1 MSPIREQKRKSS
13 PSIGQAVFYPN
24 SLPPPLR
31 KSSKALP
38 AMTGSPSSSSR
49 QGSPPASPSYYS
61 TKSLISTPPPVSRH
75 IQLPINNGQ
84 GYLVSSTFDRFDNA
98 LEFPF
103 PPQQQPPNLSP
114 TRKLTHLFDGLSF
127 ATPQNNLVHNIDSH
141 YDRLIYSA
149 GSEPDLDITTPQ
161 ALNLTD
167 LINESLIEDN
177 DEEEHH
183 QNPITNTKQLYS
195 SPAFIPSQ
203 NPFDFPKPPH
213 ISNGLRL
220 GAQLDKDSFQLGSPP
235 KQLLNHQQSKLNAKL
250 NRQISWSEKSTTTN
264 SNLNVNV
271 NINKKTSSF
280 DPPSP
285 LSGPAISPIPAP
297 LPTLPIGSSSDYLFP
312 QYPQPQSQFDDVFT
326 SNQLD
331 APRAMQMNYQLFT
344 PPYNTDISLPTPP
357 CNNSLLL
364 NHQPVLYPSA
374 PVSQCPTPSITPP
387 PPPPAV
393 AQKELPKSEIAA
405 HYLENRKLCSSFS
418 RRYIIRDEL
427 GSGGFGFVCSAIQ
440 TGYKNLKGIEVAVKF
455 IFKDRIQ
462 ECDYAMLEG
471 EPVES
476 FVLSRVRHP
485 SIIGFKELYED
496 NEFFYLVQEL
506 HGDPWEPGHTLE
518 VPDALHNPVPAV
530 TPSLPISVPTINP
543 IPQTPG
549 SALLFSPVHS
559 IDWSKLS
566 PMNDENVKNGGRPNM
581 ARRAS
586 YDLFECVEHQ
596 RFTEDQSRKI
606 FRQIVDGVSY
616 LHKRGIYH
624 RDLKDENIVIDRNLS
639 VKIIDFGSA
648 VIEDPNLPPVLYDHF
663 RGTMSYASAEV
674 LNGRHYHAAP
684 ADIWSI
690 GIILGIILTGES
702 PFPNTQWAQDG
713 RIKIKKQIPGGAFDL
728 MSRCLHTDP
737 RRRAKID
744 EVERHPWLR
753 GMLAHRGSIC

>member
-31 KSSKALP
+31 RPSKAP
-38 AMTGSPSSSSR
+38 PPSSPYHSSSR
-49 QGSPPASPSYYS
+49 PSSPTSPSPIFCS
-61 TKSLISTPPPVSRH
+61 NISTPPRQIS
-75 IQLPINNGQ
+75 ISKSG
-84 GYLVSSTFDRFDNA
+84 GSSSTFDRFDNA
-98 LEFPF
+98 SEYPF
-103 PPQQQPPNLSP
+103 PAPNLSSP

-127 ATPQNNLVHNIDSH
+127 TTPQNANDS
-141 YDRLIYSA
+141 YNRLLYSA
-149 GSEPDLDITTPQ
+149 GSEPDLDITTPH
-161 ALNLTD
+161 ALPLSD

-177 DEEEHH
+177 D
-183 QNPITNTKQLYS
+183 NDNDDISKAQLFS

-203 NPFDFPKPPH
+203 NPFDFPKPH
-213 ISNGLRL
+213 SNVH
-220 GAQLDKDSFQLGSPP
+220 KSSFQLSSPP
-235 KQLLNHQQSKLNAKL
+235 KQSFSPQSQIRLNAVRL
-250 NRQISWSEKSTTTN
+250 PSWSERTATN
-264 SNLNVNV
+264 LNLNVQV
-271 NINKKTSSF
+271 RHQGTF

-285 LSGPAISPIPAP
+285 LSGPAISPISVPSP
-297 LPTLPIGSSSDYLFP
+297 IPTHTPTTTDYLFP
-312 QYPQPQSQFDDVFT
+312 TQGQTQTQFNDVFS
-326 SNQLD
+326 SNYQLNG
-331 APRAMQMNYQLFT
+331 PRPMQMNNQLFT
-344 PPYNTDISLPTPP
+344 PPYHSDVELPTPT
-357 CNNSLLL
+357 NSLHL
-364 NHQPVLYPSA
+364 HHPVLYPSA
-374 PVSQCPTPSITPP
+374 PVSHCPTPSITPP
-387 PPPPAV
+387 PV
-393 AQKELPKSEIAA
+393 ELPKSEIAA
-405 HYLENRKLCSSFS
+405 HYLKDRKLCSSFS

-427 GSGGFGFVCSAIQ
+427 GSGGFGFVCSALQ
-440 TGYKNLKGIEVAVKF
+440 TGYKNQMGIEVAVKF

-485 SIIGFKELYED
+485 GIIGFKELYED

-543 IPQTPG
+543 PQTPG

-566 PMNDENVKNGGRPNM
+566 PMNGDKNGSRPNM

-606 FRQIVDGVSY
+606 FRQIVDAVGY
-616 LHKRGIYH
+616 LHRRGIYH

-648 VIEDPNLPPVLYDHF
+648 VIEDPNSPPVLYDHF

-674 LNGRHYHAAP
+674 LNGRHYHAGP
-684 ADIWSI
+684 ADIWSL

-702 PFPNTQWAQDG
+702 PFPNTTWAQDG
-713 RIKIKKQIPGGAFDL
+713 RIKIKRQIPGGAFDL
-728 MSRCLHTDP
+728 MTRCLHTDP
-737 RRRAKID
+737 RRRARIE